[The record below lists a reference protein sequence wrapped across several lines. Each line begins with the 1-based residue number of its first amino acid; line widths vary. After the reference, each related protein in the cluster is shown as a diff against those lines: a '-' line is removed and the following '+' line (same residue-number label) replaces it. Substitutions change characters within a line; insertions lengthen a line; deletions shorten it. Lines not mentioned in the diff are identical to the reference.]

1 MDRGLTMADMRQMQI
16 GQVVDFCIEY
26 NEREK
31 KAQKAQE
38 RREKGLERRKASQA
52 DFDAFF
58 G

>member
-1 MDRGLTMADMRQMQI
+1 MERGLTMTDIRRMQV
-16 GQVVDFCIEY
+16 GQLVDFCIEY

-38 RREKGLERRKASQA
+38 RREKGLDKRKASQA

>member
-1 MDRGLTMADMRQMQI
+1 MSDIRKMQI
-16 GQVVDFCIEY
+16 GQLVDFCIEF

-31 KAQKAQE
+31 KKAKEQE
-38 RREKGLERRKASQA
+38 KSEKGQRRRKASQA

>member
-1 MDRGLTMADMRQMQI
+1 MSDIRQMQL

-31 KAQKAQE
+31 KAEKKAKE
-38 RREKGLERRKASQA
+38 PKRRKATQG
-52 DFDAFF
+52 DIDAFF